1 MSAAGI
7 FSRVLS
13 LAGDDPAEAGRLR
26 VFRIYLMLHAPFEL
40 LWDSLVWES
49 QRAYYGVAFGC
60 GLLACLGLSFIA
72 NRTVLA
78 VRLFCGFHLAA
89 IVWLFPTVSN
99 HFFLVFYCLLLLSIL
114 DLDRPREAL
123 LGLQACRW
131 LTLVLFFYTGVQKL
145 LYGTYFHAQ
154 FLSWTIAHDDRF
166 SAAFGMILPPSEAQR
181 LAALAESAGPFGSE
195 WWPLVAISNF
205 VYLFELIAPVLLL
218 YRPTR
223 SAAIAAT
230 VVFLVAIEI
239 GAHEYYFARVVL
251 NTLFLLT
258 RKSRYKV
265 LLPLTFVVYAY
276 LLVDRLQGMGWP

>member
-1 MSAAGI
+1 MLGV
-7 FSRVLS
+7 FGRVLS

-26 VFRIYLMLHAPFEL
+26 VFRLYLMLHAPFEL

-49 QRAYYGVAFGC
+49 SRAYYGIAFGA
-60 GLLACLGLSFIA
+60 GLLLCLGLSFIA

-78 VRLFCGFHLAA
+78 VRLFAGFHFAA

-99 HFFLVFYCLLLLSIL
+99 HFFLVFFCLLLLSIL

-131 LTLVLFFYTGVQKL
+131 LTVVVLFYTGVQKL
-145 LYGTYFHAQ
+145 LYGTYFQAQ

-166 SAAFGMILPPSEAQR
+166 SAAFGTILPISEAQR

-223 SAAIAAT
+223 SAAVAAT
-230 VVFLVAIEI
+230 ACFLVAIEA
-239 GAHEYYFARVVL
+239 GAREFLFGCVFL
-251 NTLFLLT
+251 NMLFLFT
-258 RKSRYKV
+258 RKSRYRV

-276 LLVDRLQGMGWP
+276 LLWTRLQGVWP